1 MAFTSETFKFLTQL
15 KKNNNRDWFNKN
27 KDRYEALVREPS
39 LEFIESAAAPL
50 KKISEHF
57 VAIPKKMGGSLMRVY
72 RDTRFSKDK
81 TPYKTNIGIHFR
93 HEFGKNVHA
102 PGYYLHIAPGETFL
116 GLGIWHPDSDALKKI
131 RSYMQEEP
139 TRWKRAINANTFKD
153 TFELAGASLK
163 KAPLGIEKDHPMI
176 DDLKRKDFIGVTTLG
191 EDTILSN
198 DLLKTVSE
206 HFKKG
211 NNLMRFLCDAL
222 RVPF

>member
-139 TRWKRAINANTFKD
+139 TRWKRAINAKTFKD

>member
-1 MAFTSETFKFLTQL
+1 MAFTSETFKFLKQL
-15 KKNNNRDWFNKN
+15 KNNNNRDWFNKN

-81 TPYKTNIGIHFR
+81 TPYKINIGIHFR

-139 TRWKRAINANTFKD
+139 IRWKRAINAKTFKD

-176 DDLKRKDFIGVTTLG
+176 VDLKRKDFIGVTTLG
-191 EDTILSN
+191 EATILSN

>member
-1 MAFTSETFKFLTQL
+1 MAFTSETFTFLTQL

-139 TRWKRAINANTFKD
+139 TRWKRAINAKTFKD